1 LIVARNKNIKL
12 ILNYVVGPALL
23 VLLFYTT
30 SRQLQHQSG
39 WKASINQ
46 MKDAL
51 SGKQQWKLYAMFGL
65 MWVNWGLEAVKWRFS
80 IMPLQRIGFLQA
92 YKAILAGAC
101 IACFTPNRVGEYL
114 GRMLYVDNEK
124 KIMSVAPTIVCSMA
138 QMLVTLLAGAAGLIL
153 FSHFRTQFSE
163 INRLAPYINLLLLIT
178 VLGAFVL
185 GTLYFRFDP
194 MLALINRWLK
204 KYDKDISIPEYF
216 RNPILIKLLFIS
228 LIRYGV
234 FLLQYLLLFSLF
246 AIDVSAIQV
255 FMGVSV
261 MFVVMAIV
269 PSLTLLTDLGLR
281 WQAGIQIFQLFTSN
295 TAGILVVSLGIWL
308 INLIIPALIGSLL
321 ILRIKLF
328 NNR

>member
-1 LIVARNKNIKL
+1 MARNKNIKL
-12 ILNYVVGPALL
+12 ILNYVLGPALL
-23 VLLFYTT
+23 LLLFYTT
-30 SRQLQHQSG
+30 SRQLQHQYG
-39 WKASINQ
+39 WKASLIQ
-46 MKDAL
+46 MRDAL
-51 SGKQQWKLYAMFGL
+51 TGAKQWKLYAMFGL
-65 MWVNWGLEAVKWRFS
+65 MWVNWALEAAKWRIS
-80 IMPLQRIGFLQA
+80 ILPLQRIGFLQA
-92 YKAILAGAC
+92 FKAILAGAC

-114 GRMLYVDNEK
+114 GRMLYIDNEK

-138 QMLVTLLAGAAGLIL
+138 QMLVTLLAGSAGLIL

-163 INRLAPYINLLLLIT
+163 IHRLAPYINVLLLIT
-178 VLGAFVL
+178 LLGAIVL

-194 MLALINRWLK
+194 MIGVINRWLK
-204 KYDKDISIPEYF
+204 KYDKNISIPEYF
-216 RNPILIKLLFIS
+216 SNPILIKLLFIS

-234 FLLQYLLLFSLF
+234 FLLQYILLFSLF
-246 AIDVSAIQV
+246 SIDVSGIQV

-261 MFVVMAIV
+261 MFVVMAII

-295 TAGILVVSLGIWL
+295 TAGILAVSLGIWI

-328 NNR
+328 NSK